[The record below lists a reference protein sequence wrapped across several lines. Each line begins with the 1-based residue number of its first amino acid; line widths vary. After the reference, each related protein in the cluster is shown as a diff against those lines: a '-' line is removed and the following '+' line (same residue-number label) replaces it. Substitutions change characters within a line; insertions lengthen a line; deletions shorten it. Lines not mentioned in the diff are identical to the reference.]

1 MSLFVVS
8 TRDPGLAEAAIAKAR
23 QQFAAH
29 GHSVVDAID
38 LDGWQALH
46 GRQRLGGPDTLLRRG
61 DDLVAVAGM
70 PIVDGLI
77 GRTALERLLEPGMT
91 PAPDWSRVG
100 GQFVALVRRAGR
112 TFILGDYF
120 GAFQLF
126 HDIDGRV
133 FSTSLLSALC
143 ALPRVSFD
151 PQGLYEW
158 AFGVCTMGT
167 DTAFAQLKMLGPNQ
181 CIELMPT
188 GVELH
193 ALSKNLIEPQG
204 EELPTDELIRRNR
217 DQVMRVA
224 DSFVGKFGNDI
235 NCPLSAGFDSRLML
249 AALRAAGAKPRVY
262 VYGPRGGAD
271 VRVAQA
277 IGAAEGFPVEW
288 TDKQSDPIAPD
299 AFSEQV
305 EFNFNDLDG
314 LPNFGNL
321 FDNGVNAAAR
331 DARHAGG
338 SLAVSGGGGEIF
350 RDFFMLPN
358 RPMSA
363 WTLARAFSSRFLPS
377 DALPPFDAGVYRRR
391 IADKFAAGVGIDDRD
406 EPLARNRIE
415 QAFMRVRIPA
425 LFRWEMTAEARHGP
439 YGLTFA
445 DPGLVA
451 EAMRIPIPLKYDGRF
466 QAMLINAIDPAL
478 ARHKSGY
485 GHAFDGAPG
494 WRYRLE
500 EAATRYRPAW
510 VRERTYLVKRRRGR
524 MMDEHGGLLSPDF
537 MGRVIDLSFPILRNY
552 FDVARINDGGL
563 WRRIAC
569 LEYLAAKLGSKL
581 TR

>member
-8 TRDPGLAEAAIAKAR
+8 TRDPGFAEAAIAEAR
-23 QQFAAH
+23 SQFAAH
-29 GHSVVDAID
+29 GHTVVDAIE
-38 LDGWQALH
+38 LDGWRALH
-46 GRQRLGGPDTLLRRG
+46 GRPRLGGPDTVLHRG
-61 DDLVAVAGM
+61 KDLVAVAGM
-70 PIVDGLI
+70 PIVDGLV
-77 GRTALERLLEPGMT
+77 GRAALERLLEPGLT
-91 PAPDWSRVG
+91 PAPDWSRIG

-112 TFILGDYF
+112 TFIIGDYF
-120 GAFQLF
+120 GVFQLF
-126 HDIDGRV
+126 HGCDDKV
-133 FSTSLLSALC
+133 FSTSLLSALRV
-143 ALPRVSFD
+143 LPRVSFD

-158 AFGVCTMGT
+158 AFGVCTMGR
-167 DTAFAQLKMLGPNQ
+167 DTAFLQLKLLGPER
-181 CIELMPT
+181 C
-188 GVELH
+188 VELTETGAVWH
-193 ALSKNLIEPQG
+193 S
-204 EELPTDELIRRNR
+204 LPKRIVGWRHEDLPIAERIRRNR

-224 DSFVGKFGNDI
+224 DSFVRGFGNDI

-249 AALRAAGAKPRVY
+249 GALRAAGAKPRVY

-277 IGAAEGFPVEW
+277 IGAAECFPVEW

-299 AFSEQV
+299 AFPEQV

-331 DARHAGG
+331 DARHTGG

-350 RDFFMLPN
+350 RDFFMLPDG
-358 RPMSA
+358 PMSA

-377 DALPPFDAGVYRRR
+377 DALPPFDADAYRRR
-391 IADKFAAGVGIDDRD
+391 IADKFAAGLGTDDRN
-406 EPLARNRIE
+406 EPLARGRIE

-445 DPGLVA
+445 DPALVT

-494 WRYRLE
+494 WRYRVE

-524 MMDEHGGLLSPDF
+524 MMDEHGGLLSPDY
-537 MGRVIDLSFPILRNY
+537 MGRVIDLSFPVMRGY

-569 LEYLAAKLGSKL
+569 LEYLAQKLGSKL